1 MTTLT
6 ASLDERVENL
16 TAQVAALTA
25 ELDRQRAERDRKAE
39 LVDDGTGIVRE
50 ALPRLVAELE
60 QAGLTA
66 EDLIGLLRTLART
79 VPDLRAALEQLAVLA
94 DLARTGGP
102 LTGPVLD
109 RMTELLAELEQRGY
123 ISFARSAAGVV
134 DNVVTAFAPEDVE
147 ALGDNIVLILNTVKE
162 MTQPEVM
169 LMLRRTMHTVR
180 ENDDLGGDVSL
191 LRLLR
196 QMRDPDVKRGLARLL
211 AVLRSMGEVPAGLV
225 EERPTP
231 TPKEG

>member
-169 LMLRRTMHTVR
+169 QMLQRTMHIVQ
-180 ENDDLGGDVSL
+180 EVPEPAEPPSL
-191 LRLLR
+191 LAILR
-196 QMRDPDVKRGLARLL
+196 ELRGPEVRRGLYRVLTA
-211 AVLRSMGEVPAGLV
+211 LRSVGSATP
-225 EERPTP
+225 PTMKSLP
-231 TPKEG
+231 NNTT